1 MFYNRQIIE
10 LEHQKEV
17 KILQNQVTTRNQI
30 IKVQD
35 ELIVLLKNL
44 QEDKQ
49 DTINAYRRQIVENQN
64 NFDSILEILNS
75 SESDSKKILKIS
87 IAMKAVNKY

>member
-35 ELIVLLKNL
+35 ELITLLKNV

-64 NFDSILEILNS
+64 NLDSILEILDS
-75 SESDSKKILKIS
+75 SESDSKKISRIS
-87 IAMKAVNKY
+87 IVMKQINKY

>member
-64 NFDSILEILNS
+64 NLDSILEILDS
-75 SESDSKKILKIS
+75 SESDSKKISRIS
-87 IAMKAVNKY
+87 IVMKQINKY

>member
-1 MFYNRQIIE
+1 MFYNRQIRE

-17 KILQNQVTTRNQI
+17 KILENQVTTRNQI
-30 IKVQD
+30 IKAQD
-35 ELIVLLKNL
+35 ELITLLKNV

-64 NFDSILEILNS
+64 NLDSILEILDS
-75 SESDSKKILKIS
+75 SESDSKKISRIS
-87 IAMKAVNKY
+87 IVMKQINKY